1 MSDRPALLFLCH
13 RIPFPPDK
21 GDKIR
26 SWHLLRHLAGRF
38 RVHLGTFVDDPQD
51 WQYLPRLEDLCEQVH
66 AEPLSPARATLRSL
80 RGLLTG
86 EPLTLPYY
94 ASRRLQRWV
103 RCQVADHGVDRV
115 MVYSSAMAR
124 FVPGDLPW
132 RRRVIDFVDVDS
144 DKWRQYAQRH
154 AWPRSW
160 IYRREGERLLA
171 WDRRVAQAFDASLF
185 VSAAEA
191 ALFRRLAP
199 EVAERVGFYNNG
211 VDSDYFSPA
220 HDFDDPYPPGSRAL
234 VFTGAMDYWPNVD
247 AVCWFVEE
255 VMPRLR
261 ERVEGLRFC
270 IVGARPDERVR
281 RLERHP
287 DVLVTGRVP
296 DVRPYLAHALAAV
309 APMRVARGV
318 QNKVLEAMAMARPVL
333 VSPQGL
339 DGIEAAV
346 GEEVLLGETPDAF
359 AGHVL
364 ALLAG
369 EHAGM
374 GAAARQRV
382 LQDFNWDRSLPSV
395 TALLDAEE
403 AA

>member
-1 MSDRPALLFLCH
+1 
-13 RIPFPPDK
+13 
-21 GDKIR
+21 
-26 SWHLLRHLAGRF
+26 
-38 RVHLGTFVDDPQD
+38 
-51 WQYLPRLEDLCEQVH
+51 
-66 AEPLSPARATLRSL
+66 
-80 RGLLTG
+80 
-86 EPLTLPYY
+86 
-94 ASRRLQRWV
+94 
-103 RCQVADHGVDRV
+103 
-115 MVYSSAMAR
+115 
-124 FVPGDLPW
+124 
-132 RRRVIDFVDVDS
+132 
-144 DKWRQYAQRH
+144 
-154 AWPRSW
+154 
-160 IYRREGERLLA
+160 
-171 WDRRVAQAFDASLF
+171 
-185 VSAAEA
+185 
-191 ALFRRLAP
+191 
-199 EVAERVGFYNNG
+199 
-211 VDSDYFSPA
+211 
-220 HDFDDPYPPGSRAL
+220 SRAL

-261 ERVEGLRFC
+261 VRVEGLRFC

-369 EHAGM
+369 EHARM
-374 GAAARQRV
+374 GAAARRRV